1 MSLIDG
7 ATKGEVV
14 PRNQGNIYTEHS
26 VYRVEVSEAK
36 EPQNKKKA
44 SKSKI
49 SMCVPP
55 LVKQRPHQ

>member
-36 EPQNKKKA
+36 EPQNKKSFK
-44 SKSKI
+44 
-49 SMCVPP
+49 V
-55 LVKQRPHQ
+55 

>member
-14 PRNQGNIYTEHS
+14 HRNQGNIYTEHS

-36 EPQNKKKA
+36 EPQNKKSFK
-44 SKSKI
+44 
-49 SMCVPP
+49 V
-55 LVKQRPHQ
+55 